1 MLAGLYAGGR
11 GGRGSRLVL
20 GGAALAGA
28 GALALTAG
36 CYQPSNAGML
46 YRLRMCETGGNYRMH
61 TWVGGVE
68 YGGAYG
74 FNVAIWRAQ
83 GHSPAPQSAA
93 PAVQDS
99 VELADIG
106 QLGVR
111 RSNPGCAAKLG
122 L

>member
-1 MLAGLYAGGR
+1 MLARLHAGGR
-11 GGRGSRLVL
+11 GGRLGL

-28 GALALTAG
+28 VALTLTAG
-36 CYQPSNAGML
+36 CYQPANAGML

-83 GHSPAPQSAA
+83 GHSPDPQSAS
-93 PAVQDS
+93 PAVQDA

>member
-1 MLAGLYAGGR
+1 MFARLPTGHRGARRSRRGLAGT
-11 GGRGSRLVL
+11 
-20 GGAALAGA
+20 ALAGV

-36 CYQPSNAGML
+36 CYQPNNTGML
-46 YRLRMCETGGNYRMH
+46 AALRNCETGGNYQMH

-68 YGGAYG
+68 YGGGYG

-83 GHSPAPQSAA
+83 GHSPAPQYA
-93 PAVQDS
+93 PAWLQDQ

-106 QLGVR
+106 QLGVHQ
-111 RSNPGCAAKLG
+111 SNPGCAAKLG